1 MQFQAS
7 LDSNHNSECKTTRI
21 QIVLNSAGHQSSD
34 TPNKA
39 WSCEPRISQESNCTR
54 NFKSSCDCYD
64 SGAERRSAWTISQA
78 TPHVTTL
85 LRIAAVLCCSVLL
98 PCSAL
103 LCFALLPCSAL
114 LLGCAAG
121 LFSAAVPCSLA
132 LCPALLLFSALCCC
146 TLLCSALL
154 SSALLCSSLLSSP
167 PLCSLLLC
175 PALLLN
181 PVGCHCSTMLCS
193 SPLLSSC
200 LFGFLCLTAFIC
212 CALLSYPPLSHLF
225 SSLLLG
231 VSMFFCPLPCSTSS
245 ALLCFVLISSP
256 LLCSGLLCSAAV
268 LLCRPPSPHSSR
280 LALGSR
286 FLQART
292 NIHTLARE
300 GRQTRGKRARKE
312 KQGQ

>member
-7 LDSNHNSECKTTRI
+7 LDSNHNSERNTTRI

-54 NFKSSCDCYD
+54 NFKSACDCYD
-64 SGAERRSAWTISQA
+64 SGAQRRSAWTISQA

-98 PCSAL
+98 LCSAL

-114 LLGCAAG
+114 LLGYADG

-175 PALLLN
+175 PALLLK
-181 PVGCHCSTMLCS
+181 PVVCHCSTMLCS
-193 SPLLSSC
+193 SPLLLSVRLSLPHC
-200 LFGFLCLTAFIC
+200 FYLLCT
-212 CALLSYPPLSHLF
+212 ALLSSPLSSFFF
-225 SSLLLG
+225 SSDRCFSVFLSSSSALSLSPRRFSAL
-231 VSMFFCPLPCSTSS
+231 VCSALVCS
-245 ALLCFVLISSP
+245 ALLCCCFAVSSSFTP
-256 LLCSGLLCSAAV
+256 L
-268 LLCRPPSPHSSR
+268 
-280 LALGSR
+280 
-286 FLQART
+286 
-292 NIHTLARE
+292 
-300 GRQTRGKRARKE
+300 
-312 KQGQ
+312 